1 VSPHDNERDS
11 CLGACIRAVLDRYAA
26 RPIDGVLISD
36 LADALNRELV
46 EFRAEQRITLAFDG
60 SAIRV
65 ELTPEDA
72 AAAEGVA
79 APTTSEPKRALLSDS
94 CPEPRPSRS
103 PQGQERAE

>member
-1 VSPHDNERDS
+1 MSPHDSEKDS

-79 APTTSEPKRALLSDS
+79 APTTSEAKSAL
-94 CPEPRPSRS
+94 
-103 PQGQERAE
+103 AV